1 MLGNVAR
8 DVGDKFYM
16 NEFVSLY
23 VLLLSRGA
31 GVVVLGYI
39 TKFDSQSNTLFKL
52 ILTTLT
58 QVPNSLC

>member
-1 MLGNVAR
+1 
-8 DVGDKFYM
+8 M
-16 NEFVSLY
+16 NEFVSLC
-23 VLLLSRGA
+23 VLLLSSGA

-58 QVPNSLC
+58 QLPNSLC

>member
-1 MLGNVAR
+1 
-8 DVGDKFYM
+8 M

-23 VLLLSRGA
+23 VLLLSKGA
-31 GVVVLGYI
+31 GVVVLAYI
-39 TKFDSQSNTLFKL
+39 TKFDSQSKTLFKL